1 MPVPPR
7 LLSLSAGRATAVPGE
22 LGVAL
27 VRDVNYRE
35 AKDLPASCFMDR
47 QQPEPKVNL
56 LVWPT
61 YTYLHRS

>member
-1 MPVPPR
+1 MPVPQR
-7 LLSLSAGRATAVPGE
+7 LLSLSAGRATAVAGK
-22 LGVAL
+22 LGMTL
-27 VRDVNYRE
+27 VRDVNYGE
-35 AKDLPASCFMDR
+35 AKDFPASCFLDR